1 VKSEEVRRETFGFL
15 HFKSKWT
22 NPKDLHLT
30 SSLFTLTSNFQIW
43 VYRPDKPKFEIL
55 PNKKSP
61 AQPGQGISLCSF
73 HQ

>member
-1 VKSEEVRRETFGFL
+1 METFGFL

-43 VYRPDKPKFEIL
+43 VYRSDKPKFFM
-55 PNKKSP
+55 PFFVFSP
-61 AQPGQGISLCSF
+61 LTNTPSGYII
-73 HQ
+73 